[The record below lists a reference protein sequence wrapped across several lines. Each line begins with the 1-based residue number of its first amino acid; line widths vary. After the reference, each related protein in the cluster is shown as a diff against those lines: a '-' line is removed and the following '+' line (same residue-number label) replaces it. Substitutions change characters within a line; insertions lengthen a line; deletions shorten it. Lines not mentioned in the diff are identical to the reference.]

1 MLQAKSR
8 KFKDKSD
15 QQETA
20 LLDLTANLDEC
31 KGLHDALKK
40 QLDAAHDEIA
50 QHTETEAKLKE
61 EIETTKTLVTT
72 AKEEARKAKEENAY
86 ILFIY
91 YFIISPFYY
100 FNIISLILKLTKL
113 SLLRRIH
120 LLPIN
125 PSRFSHI

>member
-20 LLDLTANLDEC
+20 LLDLTASLDEC

-50 QHTETEAKLKE
+50 QHTETEARLKE
-61 EIETTKTLVTT
+61 EIEATKTLATT

-86 ILFIY
+86 ILFIISPFHHFTILLFQY
-91 YFIISPFYY
+91 YFIDFGINNKIKFVEKNSPF
-100 FNIISLILKLTKL
+100 
-113 SLLRRIH
+113 
-120 LLPIN
+120 IN
-125 PSRFSHI
+125 

>member
-61 EIETTKTLVTT
+61 EIETTKTLVTA

-91 YFIISPFYY
+91 YFTISPFHHFTILLFQYY
-100 FNIISLILKLTKL
+100 FIDFE
-113 SLLRRIH
+113 
-120 LLPIN
+120 IN
-125 PSRFSHI
+125 NKIKFVEKNSPFTD